1 VIFIHKARL
10 PENPFENFTYPFFR
24 HLPSFLLQ
32 FGSLVP
38 RIAMESIFFNDQ
50 ENLEAPMNVAFTFF
64 ADMVVFLHLGFVLF
78 VMLGGLL
85 VLQWKWVM
93 WVHLPAVMW
102 GALIEF
108 TGWICPLTPL
118 ENWLREAGGG
128 QGYQSDFIEH
138 YVMPLLYPTDLTR
151 EIQIFLGVLVIL
163 LNVGIYA
170 LVFHRQKKPL

>member
-1 VIFIHKARL
+1 
-10 PENPFENFTYPFFR
+10 
-24 HLPSFLLQ
+24 
-32 FGSLVP
+32 
-38 RIAMESIFFNDQ
+38 
-50 ENLEAPMNVAFTFF
+50 MNVAFAFF

-85 VLQWKWVM
+85 VLKWKWVM
-93 WVHLPAVMW
+93 WIHLPAAMW

-118 ENWLREAGGG
+118 ENWLREAGGE

-138 YVMPLLYPTDLTR
+138 YVMPLLYPTGLTS

-163 LNVGIYA
+163 FNVGIYA
-170 LVFHRQKKPL
+170 LVFHRHKKHKISC

>member
-1 VIFIHKARL
+1 MKFDFV
-10 PENPFENFTYPFFR
+10 
-24 HLPSFLLQ
+24 
-32 FGSLVP
+32 
-38 RIAMESIFFNDQ
+38 
-50 ENLEAPMNVAFTFF
+50 FF
-64 ADMVVFLHLGFVLF
+64 ADMVVLLHLGFVLF
-78 VMLGGLL
+78 VMLGGLF

-93 WVHLPAVMW
+93 WVHLPAAVW

-118 ENWLREAGGG
+118 ENWLREAGGE

-138 YVMPLLYPTDLTR
+138 YVMPLLYPTGLTR

-170 LVFHRQKKPL
+170 LVFHRHKKTP